1 MADLRVK
8 KVKDFSA
15 ELTAPGDKSISHRAL
30 LFAALS
36 NGPCE
41 ITGFLASED
50 CLATMNA
57 LTALGVE
64 IEPLGSGGT
73 HLRVQGC
80 RGNFQ
85 DPGKPIDCGNSATT
99 MRLLCGILASKPF
112 EVTLTGDESL
122 SKSPMNRVAIPLEQ
136 MGARIRGQGDRC
148 HPPIKILGK
157 EKLKAIHYD
166 SPIASAQV
174 KSAILLAGLAA
185 EGKTSVSEPQP
196 SRDHTERMLNYLLV
210 KNLRDGKTVSIWG
223 GQTPESRDIEV
234 PGDFSSAA
242 FWIVAAAA
250 RKGARL
256 MIHHVGLNPTRIGLL
271 SVMTR
276 MGAKITE
283 RIDNSGCEPMG
294 SIEVVGNGLV
304 ATEIGGAEIPTLI
317 DEIPALAVA
326 AALAEGKTVIKDAQE
341 LRVKESDRIS
351 TVAENLRR
359 MGVTVDE
366 FADGMEITGGA
377 TLKGAEIPSLGD
389 HRIAMAFAIAGL
401 FAEGETTIKGAE
413 CIETSYPGFIRE
425 LEQLQAMSR

>member
-1 MADLRVK
+1 
-8 KVKDFSA
+8 
-15 ELTAPGDKSISHRAL
+15 
-30 LFAALS
+30 
-36 NGPCE
+36 
-41 ITGFLASED
+41 
-50 CLATMNA
+50 
-57 LTALGVE
+57 
-64 IEPLGSGGT
+64 
-73 HLRVQGC
+73 
-80 RGNFQ
+80 
-85 DPGKPIDCGNSATT
+85 
-99 MRLLCGILASKPF
+99 
-112 EVTLTGDESL
+112 
-122 SKSPMNRVAIPLEQ
+122 
-136 MGARIRGQGDRC
+136 MGARIKGQGDRC

-185 EGKTSVSEPQP
+185 EGRTSVSEPQP

-210 KNLRDGKTVSIWG
+210 KNLREGKTVSIWG

-234 PGDFSSAA
+234 PGDVSSAA

-256 MIHHVGLNPTRIGLL
+256 MIHHVGLNPTRIGIL

-304 ATEIGGAEIPTLI
+304 GTEIGGAEIPTLI
-317 DEIPALAVA
+317 DEIPVLAVA

>member
-15 ELTAPGDKSISHRAL
+15 ELTVPGDKSISHRAL
-30 LFAALS
+30 LLAALS

-50 CLATMNA
+50 CLAMMNA

-64 IEPLGSGGT
+64 IESLGSGGT

-80 RGNFQ
+80 RGDFQ
-85 DPGKPIDCGNSATT
+85 DPGRPIDCGNSATT
-99 MRLLCGILASKPF
+99 MRLLCGVLASNPC

-122 SKSPMNRVAIPLEQ
+122 SKRPMNRVAIPLER
-136 MGARIRGQGDRC
+136 MGARIKGHGDRC
-148 HPPIKILGK
+148 TPPIRIVGR
-157 EKLKAIHYD
+157 EKLKAIHYE
-166 SPIASAQV
+166 SPVSSAQV
-174 KSAILLAGLAA
+174 KSAVLLAGLAA
-185 EGKTSVSEPQP
+185 EGRTSLSEPQP

-210 KNLRDGKTVSIWG
+210 KNIREGDTVSIWG
-223 GQTPESRDIEV
+223 GQTPESRDIRI
-234 PGDFSSAA
+234 PGDLSSAA

-256 MIHHVGLNPTRIGLL
+256 MIHQVGLNPTRNGILG
-271 SVMTR
+271 VMIR
-276 MGAKITE
+276 MGAKIIE
-283 RIDNSGCEPMG
+283 RIDTSGCEPMG
-294 SIEVVGNGLV
+294 SIEVVGNGLT
-304 ATEIGGAEIPTLI
+304 ATEIGGAEIATLI
-317 DEIPALAVA
+317 DEIPILAVA
-326 AALAEGKTVIKDAQE
+326 AALAEGRTVIKDAQS

-366 FADGMEITGGA
+366 FADGMEITGGS

-389 HRIAMAFAIAGL
+389 DRIAMAFAIAGL
-401 FAEGETTIKGAE
+401 FAEGETVIKGIE
-413 CIETSYPGFIRE
+413 CVESSYPGFVRE
-425 LEQLQAMSR
+425 LDQLQAMSR